1 MIKDYQQLTIRME
14 TTEDNKIEQFDIY
27 SGANLYINFVF
38 FTKYL
43 PEDIIFLL
51 VEILISIFLKL
62 QTR

>member
-1 MIKDYQQLTIRME
+1 MIKDYHQLTIRME

-27 SGANLYINFVF
+27 SGANLYINFLF
-38 FTKYL
+38 LTKYF

-51 VEILISIFLKL
+51 VEILISILLKL